1 MSAIIGPHGETRYF
15 SEPLVHL
22 ADHNPA
28 FKNIYMPSSEFGVA
42 STGITAQFLES
53 AEFYHSKYT
62 SDERSAARQ
71 LEYTAILSKYGY
83 AGGVPLNILDI
94 GAGSGGNTFIPLARM
109 FPGSDYIATDLSPN
123 LLSILQYST
132 DLTGVDCNLI
142 CVCTDASKTPMHAD
156 TFDLVVGS
164 SILHH
169 LIEPQEVLKRVHTVL
184 KPGGV
189 ALFFEPF
196 EKGHAVVALAFR
208 HILRI
213 SRSGR
218 PLDSRVEKALEDM
231 LLDWSVRVGRDKSA
245 EFYNY
250 IDDKWL
256 FTENFLNEIGSSIGF
271 DPLLMMKRSGDA
283 KKFTRFVENVLN
295 LHSSLPRSVLPEWA
309 WNIVEEIDNTISYDL
324 SADLHI
330 EDWFSLQKR
339 RDSSR

>member
-22 ADHNPA
+22 ADHSPVFN
-28 FKNIYMPSSEFGVA
+28 NIYVPSSEFGVA
-42 STGITAQFLES
+42 SIGITGQFLES

-71 LEYTAILSKYGY
+71 LEYESLLGKYGY
-83 AGGVPLNILDI
+83 VSGVPLNILDI

-109 FPGSDYIATDLSPN
+109 FPGSDYVATDLSPN
-123 LLSILQYST
+123 LLSILQYSAGSAGL
-132 DLTGVDCNLI
+132 DSNLI
-142 CVCTDASKTPMHAD
+142 CVCTDASKTPMQPD

-208 HILRI
+208 QILRI
-213 SRSGR
+213 SKSGH
-218 PLDSRVEKALEDM
+218 PLDLRAQKALEDM

-245 EFYNY
+245 EFYNH

-256 FTENFLNEIGSSIGF
+256 FTENFLNEICSAIGF
-271 DPLLMMKRSGDA
+271 DPLLMMKRSGNA
-283 KKFTRFVENVLN
+283 RKFTHFVENVLN
-295 LHSSLPRSVLPEWA
+295 LHSSLPRSVLPDWA
-309 WNIVEEIDNTISYDL
+309 WGIVDEIDYTISSDL

-339 RDSSR
+339 RDSSL